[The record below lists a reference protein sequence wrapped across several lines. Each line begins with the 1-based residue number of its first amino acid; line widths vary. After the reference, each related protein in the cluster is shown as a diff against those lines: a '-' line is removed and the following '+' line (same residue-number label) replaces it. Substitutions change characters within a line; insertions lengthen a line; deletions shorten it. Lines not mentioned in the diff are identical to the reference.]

1 MAAELLNT
9 IISVFANYSF
19 LICLFSGMLGG
30 IVWLL
35 VLAGLAANG
44 VFSVWTL
51 ILFFYVGI
59 VACDIGLF
67 KFGQIKSLSYFKKH
81 KLIYRGYQKVTCY
94 LKKYSKNKDM
104 VILFFSKFV
113 YGSYAP
119 LIMHFG
125 RRGMKFKKF
134 LVSDLI
140 INALWIIIL
149 VPIGWFAGKG
159 LRLFLGIENNIN
171 WMILF
176 VLLLIVILY
185 LIKKLFTMFV
195 SKDVLCKIKKKID
208 F

>member
-1 MAAELLNT
+1 MAAELLNV
-9 IISVFANYSF
+9 ILSIFVNYSF
-19 LICLFSGMLGG
+19 LICLFSGLLGG

-35 VLAGLAANG
+35 ILAGLAANG

-51 ILFFYVGI
+51 IIFFYIGI

-67 KFGQIKSLSYFKKH
+67 KFGQIKSLSYFKRH
-81 KLIYRGYQKVTCY
+81 KLIYKGYQKVTY
-94 LKKYSKNKDM
+94 ILKKYSKNKDM

-134 LVSDLI
+134 LIADLI
-140 INALWIIIL
+140 INAIWIIIL

-159 LRLFLGIENNIN
+159 LRLFLGIESSIN
-171 WMILF
+171 WAILF
-176 VLLLIVILY
+176 ALLLVVILY
-185 LIKKLFTMFV
+185 LLKKVFTLFI
-195 SKDVLCKIKKKID
+195 SKDFMCKIKEKIK
-208 F
+208 

>member
-1 MAAELLNT
+1 MVAELLNV
-9 IISVFANYSF
+9 ILSIFANYSF
-19 LICLFSGMLGG
+19 LICLFSGLLGG

-51 ILFFYVGI
+51 IIFFYIGI
-59 VACDIGLF
+59 VLCDIAFF
-67 KFGQIKSLSYFKKH
+67 KFGQIKSLSYFKIH
-81 KLIYRGYQKVTCY
+81 RLIDNGYQKVTY
-94 LKKYSKNKDM
+94 ILKKYSQNRDM

-134 LVSDLI
+134 LIMDLI
-140 INALWIIIL
+140 INIIWILIL

-159 LRLFLGIENNIN
+159 LRLFLGIENNLN
-171 WMILF
+171 WAILF
-176 VLLLIVILY
+176 ALLLVIIIY
-185 LIKKLFTMFV
+185 LLKKVFTLFI
-195 SKDVLCKIKKKID
+195 SKDFMCKIKQKIK
-208 F
+208 